1 MRRAGREFGS
11 EHPKVIYVAL
21 RWNDANPIR
30 DQEQRMIRSVAKKLK
45 LHETDLR
52 IYNLCPPTR
61 DLGMNLSV
69 GELAHV
75 EHTVQRIKERV
86 DATESVRRI
95 VVGGRSG
102 PMPLVALMLKLLVT
116 RVGIEI
122 RNHHKAR
129 AVSGGSLNRVRV
141 LRSEGTKPLR
151 SKFRKGL
158 ANPAPQ
164 RTPARGRR

>member
-11 EHPKVIYVAL
+11 ENPTVIYVAL
-21 RWNDANPIR
+21 RWNELNPTS
-30 DQEQRMIRSVAKKLK
+30 DQEKKMISSVTKKLK

-52 IYNLCPPTR
+52 IYNLCPPKPG
-61 DLGMNLSV
+61 LGMTLSV
-69 GELAHV
+69 DELENV
-75 EHTVQRIKERV
+75 EETVQRIVERV
-86 DATESVRRI
+86 DTSESVRRI

-102 PMPLVALMLKLLVT
+102 PMPLVALILKFLVK

-129 AVSGGSLNRVRV
+129 AVSLNPVRV
-141 LRSEGTKPLR
+141 LRLDREKSVR
-151 SKFRKGL
+151 SNSRMGL

-164 RTPARGRR
+164 RTPASGRR